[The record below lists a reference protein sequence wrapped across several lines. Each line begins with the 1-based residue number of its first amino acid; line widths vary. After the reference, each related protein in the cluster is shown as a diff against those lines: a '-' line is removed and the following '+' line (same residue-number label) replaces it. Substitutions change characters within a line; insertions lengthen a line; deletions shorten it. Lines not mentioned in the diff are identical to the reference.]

1 MQTHPRFLRARE
13 RRAEPAAELR
23 GRLRRIAPLG
33 LIAIGAGCLVAGE
46 ALPPPV
52 DQIYFPT
59 GLVVAPKLGALYVVN
74 SDFDLQYSGGTV
86 MALDLAALRSQA
98 DRLLTGLTCVVAVTQ
113 QPGVTP
119 RSTLPACEPLGA
131 AAPKTVADAC
141 ALVVKAENADAAL
154 NDSSLLHPGPCA
166 PLSLPL
172 PKAEAGVSP
181 ETTQAV
187 KDKRV
192 AFIGAF
198 ASSAVLVQ
206 NTVTPAAE
214 GAPGPRL
221 FVTVRG
227 DPSLTFFDLAP
238 SKPEGGSG
246 TLAIDC
252 GQGADARCVD
262 AHRVG
267 RDPFENSR
275 ATAMPVEPVG
285 VAASEDG
292 TALVVAH
299 QSQKAV
305 SLSINRATVPG
316 TFLAKPTL
324 EFVLSGLPDGPS
336 EVAAVP
342 VPRIV
347 NAVNGAA
354 PAGTRP
360 FSYDPGFLVT
370 YRAAPEVD
378 LLRLNPDRA
387 GTPQRP
393 FLTRASGTAITISG
407 SGVDSRGVDVDAS
420 ARHACEATCDAS
432 QGDSKALGCLCRCAA
447 TPLRVFIANRAPS
460 ALLVGKIETT
470 LAFDQG
476 SPTGTPEALCASGVL
491 PTGAADTVSV
501 LDIIP
506 LADGVSKVV
515 LGNVI
520 GRDGKEAVHAFIS
533 AFDSRLVFAY
543 DPESRR
549 IDAVI
554 RTGRGPHALAVDTWD
569 NGAQTGEHARS
580 FLYVTHFTDS
590 YLGVVD
596 LDMRHADTF
605 GTMFASVG
613 TPVAPKESK

>member
-1 MQTHPRFLRARE
+1 MQTPSRFFQARGSHA
-13 RRAEPAAELR
+13 RPVAALL

-33 LIAIGAGCLVAGE
+33 LIAIGAGCLAMGE
-46 ALPPPV
+46 ALPPPI
-52 DQIYFPT
+52 DQLYFPT
-59 GLVVAPKLGALYVVN
+59 GLVVAPDLGALFVAN
-74 SDFDLQYSGGTV
+74 SDFDLQYSNGTV
-86 MALDLAALRSQA
+86 MALDLTTLRSQA
-98 DRLLTGLTCVVAVTQ
+98 GRLLSGLSCVVA
-113 QPGVTP
+113 
-119 RSTLPACEPLGA
+119 TLQRPAGETTVPAVCATVGDA
-131 AAPKTVADAC
+131 ALTTVEQAC
-141 ALVVKAENADAAL
+141 ALVVKSPAV
-154 NDSSLLHPGPCA
+154 NDDPILHPGPCA

-172 PKAEAGVSP
+172 PAAAAGASP
-181 ETTQAV
+181 ETTQGV

-192 AFIGAF
+192 ALIGAF

-206 NTVTPAAE
+206 NTATPTAQ

-238 SKPEGGSG
+238 EKRGGG
-246 TLAIDC
+246 NPALAIDC
-252 GQGADARCVD
+252 GQGADAHCVD
-262 AHRVG
+262 ANRVG

-292 TALVVAH
+292 IAILVAH
-299 QSQKAV
+299 QTQKAV
-305 SLSINRATVPG
+305 SLSINRASTTG
-316 TFLAKPTL
+316 TFRGKPTL
-324 EFVLSGLPDGPS
+324 EFILAGLPDGPS
-336 EVAAVP
+336 EVATVP
-342 VPRIV
+342 VPRVV
-347 NAVNGAA
+347 NAVNDMA
-354 PAGTRP
+354 PGGTRP
-360 FSYDPGFLVT
+360 MSYNPGFLVT

-378 LLRLNPDRA
+378 LLRFNPDRA
-387 GTPQRP
+387 GLPPRP

-407 SGVDSRGVDVDAS
+407 SGVDSRGIAVDAS
-420 ARHACEATCDAS
+420 ARRACEATCDAS
-432 QGDSKALGCLCRCAA
+432 QGASKALGCLCRCAS

-460 ALLVGKIETT
+460 ALLVGKLETT
-470 LAFDQG
+470 LSFNQG
-476 SPTGTPEALCASGVL
+476 SPSGTPEALCASGVL
-491 PTGAADTVSV
+491 PTGAADTVSM
-501 LDIIP
+501 LDTIP

-520 GRDGKEAVHAFIS
+520 GRDGKDAMHVFVA

-543 DPESRR
+543 DPEARR

-554 RTGRGPHALAVDTWD
+554 RTGRGPHALAVDRFGE
-569 NGAQTGEHARS
+569 GASARS

-605 GTMFASVG
+605 GAMFASVG

>member
-13 RRAEPAAELR
+13 GRAELTAELL

-33 LIAIGAGCLVAGE
+33 LIAIGAGCLAAGE

-52 DQIYFPT
+52 DQLYFPT
-59 GLVVAPKLGALYVVN
+59 GLVLAPELGALYVAN
-74 SDFDLQYSGGTV
+74 SDFDLQFSGGTV
-86 MALDLAALRSQA
+86 MALDLATLRSQA
-98 DRLLTGLTCVVAVTQ
+98 DRLLTGLGCVVAAVQ
-113 QPGVTP
+113 QPTSP
-119 RSTLPACEPLGA
+119 PPCAPLGGEVLT
-131 AAPKTVADAC
+131 TVEQAC
-141 ALVVKAENADAAL
+141 AVVVKANSGSAAANENPIL
-154 NDSSLLHPGPCA
+154 NPGPCA
-166 PLSLPL
+166 PLPI
-172 PKAEAGVSP
+172 PIPTAEAGASP

-206 NTVTPAAE
+206 NTMDPTAA

-238 SKPEGGSG
+238 SKSKGGSG
-246 TLAIDC
+246 ALAIDC

-262 AHRVG
+262 AYRVG

-275 ATAMPVEPVG
+275 ATALPVEPDG
-285 VAASEDG
+285 LAASEDG

-305 SLSINRATVPG
+305 SLSINRATIPTV
-316 TFLAKPTL
+316 FLAKPTL

-347 NAVNGAA
+347 NTVNGAA
-354 PAGTRP
+354 PTGTRP

-370 YRAAPEVD
+370 YRAAAQVD
-378 LLRLNPDRA
+378 LVRLNPDRA
-387 GTPQRP
+387 GTPPRP
-393 FLTRASGTAITISG
+393 FLTRASTTAITISG
-407 SGVDSRGVDVDAS
+407 SGVDSRGVAVDAS
-420 ARHACEATCDAS
+420 ARRACEATCDAS
-432 QGDSKALGCLCRCAA
+432 QGDSKASGCLCRCAE
-447 TPLRVFIANRAPS
+447 TPLRVFIANRSPA

-491 PTGAADTVSV
+491 PTGAADVVSMLDTV
-501 LDIIP
+501 P

-520 GRDGKEAVHAFIS
+520 GLDGKEAIHVFIA

-543 DPESRR
+543 DPEAHR

-605 GTMFASVG
+605 GTMFASIG